1 MCRKLIYL
9 VSFGFVMSLVAPG
22 VVEGYDPSLVGW
34 WKLDETSGTIAADS
48 SGYGNNGTLVGD
60 PQWVPGMI
68 EGALELDGSGD
79 YVNCGAST
87 VFQIQDQIT
96 MACWIKVA
104 RFTTNWSTIISKG
117 DTSYRLSRSGETG
130 NAIHMGVQG
139 TSSSPYQWFD
149 GTVTVT
155 DNQWHHVAGVY
166 NGAHAMIYIDGVLD
180 TTQAATGQINASNY
194 ELYIGENAEANGRF
208 LNGLVDDVRIY
219 NRAISQAEILAVML
233 GTSGGLSSRPNPD
246 NEATDVPCDC
256 ILTWKTGEYAYKHNV
271 YLGAIFD
278 DVNEA
283 GIADSRGVLVSQDQ
297 DPNTYDSFDFAQDG
311 LEFSQAY
318 YWRVDEVNAPPNSD
332 VVYKGDVWSF
342 VVEPFAYPIS
352 IGGITATASSFSTNQ
367 GPGKTVD
374 GSGLI
379 NNDQHSTSTTAMWL
393 SSTSGSQPTWIQYEL
408 DDIYKLHEMW
418 VWNSNQSLELA
429 MGLGIKSAKIEHSID
444 GSSWTQLGDVHE
456 FTQAMGKPDY
466 AHNTTIDFGG
476 VLAKFVKITADSNWK
491 GIFRQY
497 GLSEVR
503 FFYIPVIAW
512 QPSPTPDQ
520 NGVSLD
526 SELSWR
532 AGRDATVHE
541 VYLSS
546 DREAV
551 ENSTALVG
559 TVDRIRFPLSPL
571 GLELTKTYYW
581 KVDEVN
587 EVDSSATGINTSWE
601 GDIWSFT
608 VADYVTVDDF
618 ERYEDVC
625 NRIFYTWLDGYGH
638 SGDSACGVEPYEG
651 NQTGSA
657 VGNFSIPF
665 AERAIVHEGRQSMPF
680 EYNNSYGSF
689 YSETE
694 RRWAVAQDW
703 TRGGAERLVLWFYGG
718 PSNSVQPLYVAVED
732 GAGTVNV
739 AVHGN
744 PDSLL
749 LDDWQEWS
757 IPLTSFAGVDLSS
770 VKKMYIGVGDRN
782 APAVDGTGK
791 LYFDDIRLY

>member
-1 MCRKLIYL
+1 MCRQLIYL
-9 VSFGFVMSLVAPG
+9 VSFVFVLCLVLTSVADAA
-22 VVEGYDPSLVGW
+22 DPNLVIW
-34 WKLDETSGTIAADS
+34 WKLDDGGGTVAKDS
-48 SGYGNNGTLVGD
+48 SGNNSHGALKGD
-60 PQWVPGMI
+60 PQWVTGYYG
-68 EGALELDGSGD
+68 GALDFDGAGDMVTSSRTASDLGIDGSKPRTITVWVYTHSFSNDGGVY
-79 YVNCGAST
+79 YVGQDESGSSFCLRTFDVDNAWRIQYLAPDVDFAYDSKEVWVHFAHVYDGST
-87 VFQIQDQIT
+87 
-96 MACWIKVA
+96 
-104 RFTTNWSTIISKG
+104 TIMYADGKLIVSCE
-117 DTSYRLSRSGETG
+117 TAINTG
-130 NAIHMGVQG
+130 NLTTFRIGQG
-139 TSSSPYQWFD
+139 WAYRHFD
-149 GTVTVT
+149 GII
-155 DNQWHHVAGVY
+155 DDIHVY
-166 NGAHAMIYIDGVLD
+166 NRVL
-180 TTQAATGQINASNY
+180 TQ
-194 ELYIGENAEANGRF
+194 R
-208 LNGLVDDVRIY
+208 
-219 NRAISQAEILAVML
+219 EIQTVML
-233 GTSGGLSSRPNPD
+233 GTSGGLASRPNPD

-791 LYFDDIRLY
+791 LYFDDIRLYP